1 MSRFEIDLAAKR
13 LVSNDYHGDGGNLM
27 DAIRAR
33 KADGVLVAHEYL
45 RLIAANAQ
53 RILAVIEA
61 MKVDPAITDVLWL
74 PGDGSVTLAEELAD
88 IASELGATDAEIEAA
103 FQLK

>member
-1 MSRFEIDLAAKR
+1 MT
-13 LVSNDYHGDGGNLM
+13 H
-27 DAIRAR
+27 
-33 KADGVLVAHEYL
+33 
-45 RLIAANAQ
+45 AQ
-53 RILAVIEA
+53 RILTVIEA

-88 IASELGATDAEIEAA
+88 IASELWATDAEIEAA